1 MEEIKLPSTIRKI
14 GAFAFQSNNL
24 KSFEA
29 SEDLEEIKEGAF
41 MNNRIGTLDLK
52 DKLIKIGDA
61 AFHINHIYAIV
72 LPESVQEIGRS
83 AFRQNGALH
92 LMFIGNKVKTIG
104 EMAFLSNKLESVNLS
119 EQKQLKTIE
128 VQAFSDNAL
137 SEVVL
142 PPNLQTIR
150 EEAFKRNHLKE
161 VKVHLHYLRLLLMLL
176 IKMMGT
182 NALIRKWLLGHII
195 ILIC

>member
-1 MEEIKLPSTIRKI
+1 
-14 GAFAFQSNNL
+14 
-24 KSFEA
+24 
-29 SEDLEEIKEGAF
+29 
-41 MNNRIGTLDLK
+41 
-52 DKLIKIGDA
+52 
-61 AFHINHIYAIV
+61 
-72 LPESVQEIGRS
+72 
-83 AFRQNGALH
+83 
-92 LMFIGNKVKTIG
+92 MFIGNKVKTIG

-161 VKVHLHYLRLLLMLL
+161 VKGSSTLSQ
-176 IKMMGT
+176 IT
-182 NALIRKWLLGHII
+182 FNAFDQNDGQTLW
-195 ILIC
+195 